1 MARVIGKTKVF
12 RQSGRYG
19 LNVREVMVPVLKCD
33 CGRKVVCGGFTNTC
47 HCGRDYNGSGHLL
60 APREQWGEET
70 GKSLS
75 DILRI
80 P

>member
-1 MARVIGKTKVF
+1 MKIIQRRRMETVCGH
-12 RQSGRYG
+12 S
-19 LNVREVMVPVLKCD
+19 MVAPAVGKCD
-33 CGRKVVCGGFTNTC
+33 CGQHVELTGFTNTC
-47 HCGRDYNGSGHLL
+47 TRCQADYNGSGQRL

-70 GKSLS
+70 GEHLA